1 MLRLTCLC
9 AALLAVLPAQARMYQ
24 WVSPNSGRTQ
34 ISGKPPAWYRSGLTG
49 PRVFVFE
56 NGRLVDDTARA
67 LSEAERAAMRDAA
80 FTGDAAQAPG
90 VAAIP
95 DAEGSVDEPLGSPDE
110 SFTEDEVP
118 GTPTATEPP
127 DETIARLKGIIDAWE
142 RQQTEEARRLLE
154 GTAVMSPEQEAAA
167 SVLVAPPPASSEP
180 PTQP

>member
-56 NGRLVDDTARA
+56 NGRLVDDTARP
-67 LSEAERAAMRDAA
+67 LSEAERASMRDAA
-80 FTGDAAQAPG
+80 FAGDAALAPS
-90 VAAIP
+90 AAAVP
-95 DAEGSVDEPLGSPDE
+95 DAEGSLDEPLGTPDE
-110 SFTEDEVP
+110 GFTADEVP
-118 GTPTATEPP
+118 GTPTAPEPP

-154 GTAVMSPEQEAAA
+154 GTAVMSSEQEAA
-167 SVLVAPPPASSEP
+167 SVPAAPPPTSSEP
-180 PTQP
+180 PARP